1 MGKHMEKE
9 RVHSRGPRPA
19 SFSGGRFNRA
29 ITPGTRGN
37 TEQLPPPHLSLFSA
51 LLLVWLEVAKRPF
64 FLLCLCPSST
74 CSEWH
79 ITKLFDFEQQ
89 IFFFF
94 FFSNGDSWI
103 WSICESAWS
112 CHVYIRSWSSFLW
125 WDFIYFF
132 SARTG
137 FNCFAIKK
145 YQRIFFL
152 MCIMYFFWTTI
163 SLLLLHFCR
172 RRHPNTY
179 VYSAISITSNQSPLI
194 FFPS

>member
-19 SFSGGRFNRA
+19 SFSGSRFYRP

-37 TEQLPPPHLSLFSA
+37 TEQLPPPRLSLFSA

-89 IFFFF
+89 FFFF
-94 FFSNGDSWI
+94 FPMAIHGSDPVVQVI
-103 WSICESAWS
+103 WS

-125 WDFIYFF
+125 WEFIYLF
-132 SARTG
+132 
-137 FNCFAIKK
+137 
-145 YQRIFFL
+145 YFL
-152 MCIMYFFWTTI
+152 VHVPDLTAVQFKNIREYFFNVLLCIFSGPQFHCCFCI
-163 SLLLLHFCR
+163 SAVVVIQIRTCTA
-172 RRHPNTY
+172 P
-179 VYSAISITSNQSPLI
+179 
-194 FFPS
+194 FP